1 MTQMHGS
8 LTILVAEDDAD
19 DRVLL
24 ADAFA
29 DSGVVVSL
37 DFVTDGVELMERLAR
52 RDADANANL
61 GLPDLVLLD
70 LNMPRM
76 DGREALRAIREHER
90 LRHLPVIILTTSN
103 AELDIRVS
111 YQLGANSYVTK
122 PRRFDELTAVLRSL
136 ERYWMDI
143 ARLPSATHRGQS

>member
-1 MTQMHGS
+1 MTQLQGTLS
-8 LTILVAEDDAD
+8 LLVAEDDAD
-19 DRVLL
+19 DRILL
-24 ADAFA
+24 TDAFA
-29 DSGVVVSL
+29 ESGVEVSL
-37 DFVTDGVELMERLAR
+37 QFVHDGVELMDCLFQ
-52 RDADANANL
+52 RDRDPDKT
-61 GLPDLVLLD
+61 LPDLVLLD

-90 LRHLPVIILTTSN
+90 LRHLPVIILTTSR

-122 PRRFDELTAVLRSL
+122 PRRFDELIMVLRSL

-143 ARLPSATHRGQS
+143 VQLPSDSRREGT

>member
-1 MTQMHGS
+1 MTQMQGS
-8 LTILVAEDDAD
+8 LSILVAEDDAD

-29 DSGVVVSL
+29 ESGVVVAL
-37 DFVTDGVELMERLAR
+37 DFVADGVELMQRLAL
-52 RDADANANL
+52 RDADVNL

-90 LRHLPVIILTTSN
+90 LRHLPVIILTTSK

-122 PRRFDELTAVLRSL
+122 PRRFDELIAVLRSL

-143 ARLPSATHRGQS
+143 VQLPSDTHRGQS

>member
-1 MTQMHGS
+1 MTQLQGS
-8 LTILVAEDDAD
+8 LSILVAEDDAD

-29 DSGVVVSL
+29 ESGVVVML
-37 DFVTDGVELMERLAR
+37 ECVTDGVELMERLGV
-52 RDADANANL
+52 RDADATL

-90 LRHLPVIILTTSN
+90 LRHLPVIILTTSK

-122 PRRFDELTAVLRSL
+122 PRRFDELIAVLRSL

-143 ARLPSATHRGQS
+143 VQLPSDGHRGQS

>member
-1 MTQMHGS
+1 MTQLQGTLS
-8 LTILVAEDDAD
+8 ILVAEDDAD

-29 DSGVVVSL
+29 ESGVPVTL
-37 DFVTDGVELMERLAR
+37 DFASDGVELLERLLW
-52 RDADANANL
+52 RDAQP
-61 GLPDLVLLD
+61 GVTLPDLVLLD

-76 DGREALRAIREHER
+76 DGRDSLRAIREHPR
-90 LRHLPVIILTTSN
+90 LRHLPVIILTTSR
-103 AELDIRVS
+103 AELDIRLS

-122 PRRFDELTAVLRSL
+122 PRRFNELIAVLHSL

-143 ARLPSATHRGQS
+143 VQLPSDARRESS

>member
-1 MTQMHGS
+1 MQGS
-8 LTILVAEDDAD
+8 LSILVAEDDAD

-29 DSGVVVSL
+29 ESGVVVAL
-37 DFVTDGVELMERLAR
+37 DFVTDGVELMQRLAL
-52 RDADANANL
+52 RDSDVNL

-90 LRHLPVIILTTSN
+90 LRHLPVIILTTSK

-122 PRRFDELTAVLRSL
+122 PRRFDELIAVLRSL

-143 ARLPSATHRGQS
+143 VQLPSDARRVQP

>member
-1 MTQMHGS
+1 MTKLHGS
-8 LTILVAEDDAD
+8 LSILMAEDDAD

-29 DSGVVVSL
+29 ESGVVVAL
-37 DFVTDGVELMERLAR
+37 DFVSDGVELMQRLAL
-52 RDADANANL
+52 RDGDVSL

-90 LRHLPVIILTTSN
+90 LRHLPVIILTTSS

-122 PRRFDELTAVLRSL
+122 PRRFDELIAVLRSL

-143 ARLPSATHRGQS
+143 VQLPSDTRRGQP